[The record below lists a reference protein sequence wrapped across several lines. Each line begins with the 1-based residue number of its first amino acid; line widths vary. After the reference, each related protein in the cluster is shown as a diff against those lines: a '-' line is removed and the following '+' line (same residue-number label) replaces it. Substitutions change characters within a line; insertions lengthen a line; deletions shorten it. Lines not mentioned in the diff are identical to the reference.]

1 MVDRRHGFYSC
12 RQFHA
17 GVPVPVLELITLVES
32 DPTLQPYPYQRLLD
46 WLLAA
51 HVVPARPAAWRS
63 LSQSRCAEDAAA
75 FVDDTLPRLLKRPPR
90 PSPAAAGVATGRTPA
105 AAVKRAS
112 GSIGRSALW
121 RGKDSSNM
129 ARGTGLRDWTS
140 SPVHRQSADAGTRG
154 ARGGGVRRRIMRR
167 DQRW

>member
-75 FVDDTLPRLLKRPPR
+75 FVDDTLPRLLKRPPPTFTCSGR
-90 PSPAAAGVATGRTPA
+90 RRDWPDARSGGQASVGLHRQECPVARQGQQQY
-105 AAVKRAS
+105 
-112 GSIGRSALW
+112 
-121 RGKDSSNM
+121 
-129 ARGTGLRDWTS
+129 GTG
-140 SPVHRQSADAGTRG
+140 HRLA
-154 ARGGGVRRRIMRR
+154 
-167 DQRW
+167 